1 MDVQF
6 DKAEFTSPASSASQC
21 VGCATPIAGEY
32 YEVNGQT
39 FCAACTADSRRAL
52 GGTPGASGFFKA
64 LAGGIGGGIVGALI
78 YYAVLAL
85 SGYEI
90 GIIAIAVGFLVGKGV
105 NWGTGG
111 RGGPLY
117 QAMAI
122 VLTYV
127 AIVSTYVPMVI
138 QGLRESSAQHESA
151 ESTTTTSPTTTA
163 TPAPAAPAT
172 TTATPAGE
180 VDVPGILGLFVG
192 LIVFALLVLALPFLA
207 GFQNILGL
215 FIIGIGLYEAWK
227 INKRV
232 PLAVSGPFQASP
244 AFPAIPP
251 VPPSAPAVPGA

>member
-6 DKAEFTSPASSASQC
+6 DKAEFNTSAASASQC
-21 VGCATPIAGEY
+21 FGCATPIAGEY

-163 TPAPAAPAT
+163 TPAPAT

-180 VDVPGILGLFVG
+180 VDAPGILGLFVG

-232 PLAVSGPFQASP
+232 PFTVSGPFHARMV
-244 AFPAIPP
+244 PP
-251 VPPSAPAVPGA
+251 VPPPSPAIPSA